1 MTVYVDEFFN
11 YGRRIGRAGPSWS
24 HLMSDTSDEELH
36 KFAQS
41 IGLKREWHQSPP
53 EHNTSHYD
61 IGTKRIRD
69 LAVKAGATEIEDLHD
84 KIRVMKR
91 LPKGEI
97 KPDAVP

>member
-11 YGRRIGRAGPSWS
+11 YGRRIGRAGPCWS

-41 IGLKREWHQSPP
+41 IGLLRQWAQLPP
-53 EHNTSHYD
+53 EHNTAHYD

-69 LAVKAGATEIEDLHD
+69 LAVKAGAIEITELHD
-84 KIRVMKR
+84 KIRVMR
-91 LPKGEI
+91 RQPVGNI
-97 KPDAVP
+97 SA